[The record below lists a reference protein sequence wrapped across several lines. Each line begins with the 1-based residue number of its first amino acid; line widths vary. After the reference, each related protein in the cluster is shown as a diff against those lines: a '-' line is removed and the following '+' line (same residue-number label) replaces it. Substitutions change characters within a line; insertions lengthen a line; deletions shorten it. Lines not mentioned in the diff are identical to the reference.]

1 MSPIDRLEQVL
12 NRIAQSTARVAGLTG
27 HVLEVTIHNMIRLGY
42 ALASGA
48 KHIGTQTAILLWN
61 LLRFALIIIAAIFC
75 WTFGIDVLLFEGNP
89 GYLKAVGLVLCLAGV
104 AIVGVIA
111 YVLYSVVVD
120 SLPHPA
126 SAAAGEGDPHFTVFG
141 AGEPTAS
148 ASKMNPLTTVTLVF
162 GLADVMAIIVVH
174 VLTQHGY
181 YTANHANWV
190 IRITQTAT
198 AALLN
203 LGGAVAGYLQRP
215 P

>member
-12 NRIAQSTARVAGLTG
+12 NGIAQSTARVADFTG
-27 HVLEVTIHNMIRLGY
+27 NALDVTIHNMIRLGTTI
-42 ALASGA
+42 ASGA
-48 KHIGTQTAILLWN
+48 KRIGTQTVILTWN
-61 LLRFALIIIAAIFC
+61 LLRFAFIIIAALYC
-75 WTFGIDVLLFEGNP
+75 WTFGIDVLLFEGHP
-89 GYLKAVGLVLCLAGV
+89 GYLMAVGLVLCLAGV

-111 YVLYSVVVD
+111 YVLYTVVVD
-120 SLPHPA
+120 SMPHQA
-126 SAAAGEGDPHFTVFG
+126 SAAAGERDPHFTVFG

-162 GLADVMAIIVVH
+162 GLADVVAIIVVH

-181 YTANHANWV
+181 YTAHHANGV
-190 IRITQTAT
+190 IRITQAAT

-203 LGGAVAGYLQRP
+203 LGGVIAGYLQRP